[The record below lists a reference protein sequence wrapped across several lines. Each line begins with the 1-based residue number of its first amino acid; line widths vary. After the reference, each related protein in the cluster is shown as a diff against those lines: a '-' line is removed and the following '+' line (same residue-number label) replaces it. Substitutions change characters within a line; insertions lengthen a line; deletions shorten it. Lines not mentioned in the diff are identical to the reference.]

1 MSMLLSPVPTAS
13 RLRVLLP
20 LCPEP
25 SETTRRPSVAAR
37 HIVQT
42 HQRVESPGLPHN
54 SRRCCAH
61 VPMNAT
67 ARQSAPASGASAN
80 RGTPV
85 PAHRTG
91 TKAASTSTTSHGA
104 APRALARSRSRG
116 TSNIEWHRQVPAIP
130 PRSACFC
137 LVLSRSFL
145 LCFICRK
152 GTEYQSNHKMI
163 AVFFYYF
170 KFSPFIFR

>member
-1 MSMLLSPVPTAS
+1 MQLSPVPTTS
-13 RLRVLLP
+13 RWRVLLP
-20 LCPEP
+20 LCPGP
-25 SETTRRPSVAAR
+25 SETTRRPSAAAR

-42 HQRVESPGLPHN
+42 RQRVESAGSPHN
-54 SRRCCAH
+54 LGRCYAH

-91 TKAASTSTTSHGA
+91 TKAASTSTTSRGA

-152 GTEYQSNHKMI
+152 VTEYQSNHKMI

-170 KFSPFIFR
+170 KFSPFIFHR